1 MRSATPS
8 ISATTGTP
16 TTFAGTVT
24 SDTWWNWSHVTG
36 AVARPHAVET
46 AISCASLRGTGY
58 PSSARTIRG
67 ASRKI
72 ELTAAKES

>member
-1 MRSATPS
+1 VRSATPS
-8 ISATTGTP
+8 ISAITGTP

-46 AISCASLRGTGY
+46 PISWASARGTGY
-58 PSSARTIRG
+58 PSRARTIRG
-67 ASRKI
+67 VSRKI
-72 ELTAAKES
+72 ELTAANES